1 MAIRDRI
8 RKNRKEY
15 TYIGKVDQDDD
26 DFTDEEFDEDED
38 FDDDDEYEED
48 DIEEEEE
55 KQESARDVML
65 KYKSTRQKRE
75 RFIRLKMWVNYLV
88 SMMEKDRG
96 KIPDNIGN
104 KILITN
110 NLYITNLFMSSI
122 VQITAL
128 SLDTPVTLMQEII
141 KKLRDEDSTAVVD
154 FTIKNTQFDVNPKDS
169 GLSSRITLWERSMDD
184 DMITDHQKEIA
195 ARCLY
200 TVEVAQSGAKMM
212 KSRIFLTIRA
222 KTGSELTKAEKIVY
236 KYLSS
241 IGANY
246 KPITSNIKNM
256 LQYISI
262 ISDHRDK
269 SIKDVKAVVNSEQ
282 TLAQMLPNTN
292 SFNGRKGIYCGINI
306 TNNTP
311 FMLDLEHI
319 TVARNMYVVAPSGVG
334 KTVLALNMVSSAV
347 ECGMAAC
354 IQDIKGNEFT
364 NFINSTGGYIVSCRQ
379 MSSGF
384 INSFKMIA
392 EESDDNSADLYFKAN
407 VAFSKEQLMILS
419 GIQDQEQLNELEELL
434 DEFLDSL
441 YVSLGVL
448 PGNRNTW
455 QHTLHLDPFNVYD
468 SFVSYMSP
476 TVQDKYKL
484 VSKKVLNA
492 FRMYMSPTGSKSYVF
507 KQEFDYNAILRA
519 PTLMFDFGILEG
531 ATEQVDYVLF
541 KLKFSYMRR
550 LNAKYVAYKYSRG
563 IKVLKVLE
571 EAQIAVNDPDIMR
584 GYVEEYTLRR
594 AQGQSTLLLG
604 NSIEALASNTIS
616 KPLIENVKAL
626 FIGKLNPDAKE
637 TVIEKF
643 GLEDKRDLL
652 DSIGSDKLHENT
664 FLFVNNMQAD
674 SLTPLLKVQLEPGK
688 KYKLLTPVA
697 QDTKLIV

>member
-1 MAIRDRI
+1 MKEGDDLAIRDRV
-8 RKNRKEY
+8 RKNQ
-15 TYIGKVDQDDD
+15 GSQGSS
-26 DFTDEEFDEDED
+26 DEVANSDVNELQEDNED
-38 FDDDDEYEED
+38 ALYDDEYTD
-48 DIEEEEE
+48 YIEEEA
-55 KQESARDVML
+55 ESARDIML
-65 KYKSTRQKRE
+65 RFKNNRKKRE

-110 NLYITNLFMSSI
+110 NLYITSLFMSSI
-122 VQITAL
+122 VQVTSL

-141 KKLRDEDSTAVVD
+141 KKLRDEESTAVID
-154 FTIKNTQFDVNPKDS
+154 FTIKNMPFDVDQKDS
-169 GLSSRITLWERSMDD
+169 GLNSRISLWESSMDD
-184 DMITDHQKEIA
+184 DSITDRQKEIA

-241 IGANY
+241 IGASY
-246 KPITSNIKNM
+246 KPITSNIKNV
-256 LQYISI
+256 LKYISL
-262 ISDHRDK
+262 ISDYHDK
-269 SIKDVKAVVNSEQ
+269 SIKDIKAIVNSEQ
-282 TLAQMLPNTN
+282 TLSQMLPNTN
-292 SFNGRKGIYCGINI
+292 SFNGSKGIYCGINI

-311 FMLDLEHI
+311 FMLDLVNI
-319 TVARNMYVVAPSGVG
+319 TIARNMYVIGPAGDG
-334 KTVLALNMVSSAV
+334 KTGLALNMVSSAV
-347 ECGMAAC
+347 ENGMAVC

-364 NFINSTGGYIVSCRQ
+364 NFIKSTGGYIVSCRQ
-379 MSSGF
+379 MSPGF

-392 EESDDNSADLYFKAN
+392 DESDDNSADLYFKAN

-419 GIQDQEQLNELEELL
+419 GIQDREELNELEELL

-468 SFVSYMSP
+468 SFISYMSP
-476 TVQDKYKL
+476 TVQSKYRV
-484 VSKKVLNA
+484 VSKKVLSA
-492 FRMYMSPTGSKSYVF
+492 FRMYLSPNGSKSYVF
-507 KQEFDYNAILRA
+507 KQEFDYNAVLRA

-531 ATEQVDYVLF
+531 ATEQVDFVLF
-541 KLKFSYMRR
+541 KLKFLYMRK

-563 IKVLKVLE
+563 IKVLKILE

-604 NSIEALASNTIS
+604 NSIEALADNHIS

-626 FIGKLNPDAKE
+626 FIGRLNPDAKE
-637 TVIEKF
+637 TVIKKF
-643 GLEDKRDLL
+643 GLEGKRELL
-652 DSIGSDKLHENT
+652 DSLGSDKSHEHS
-664 FLFVNNMQAD
+664 FLFVNNMQPNA
-674 SLTPLLKVQLEPGK
+674 LTPILKVQFEAGK

-697 QDTKLIV
+697 HDSKLIV